1 MLKESLV
8 SSALCSGVFAELCS
22 MGAITLSL
30 ICPVSF
36 VFAVTGF
43 TGWDAP
49 VMLSFCTGC
58 SVTSV
63 LVTLFPL
70 SVILIVVCTPG
81 PDVAPFGPAT
91 FICIS
96 GFGWLTVT
104 LTLPQFGL

>member
-1 MLKESLV
+1 MKVSVWEVVLLYAGMLKESLV

-70 SVILIVVCTPG
+70 SVMYCHHSVTNDGVSG
-81 PDVAPFGPAT
+81 VFGGSRT
-91 FICIS
+91 
-96 GFGWLTVT
+96 
-104 LTLPQFGL
+104 